1 MDSRTPC
8 RSCLKLQPPKIERKS
23 AHLGQ
28 PPIVSFRMDLFSA
41 IFTVRSVDKDG
52 KQFDNVSRIEC
63 TSENNDS
70 VLTLDVNTQIYPMAR
85 DEVFALVLSHE
96 ITSERVKDG
105 EHWHPSQLEN
115 SNASK
120 YEYVMHGKV
129 YRYEE
134 DPAHHRAKVFVSY
147 GGLLM
152 LLDGEQNALKDITSD
167 RGKGVYLMIRKI
179 KA

>member
-1 MDSRTPC
+1 MC
-8 RSCLKLQPPKIERKS
+8 QNALKLLARQLS
-23 AHLGQ
+23 SQSMG
-28 PPIVSFRMDLFSA
+28 DLFGA
-41 IFTVRSVDKDG
+41 NFIVRSIDKDG

-70 VLTLDVNTQIYPMAR
+70 TLILDVNTQIYPMAV
-85 DEVFALVLSHE
+85 DEVFALVLSAG
-96 ITSERVKDG
+96 ITSERKNNS
-105 EHWHPSQLEN
+105 EHWHPSQLEG

-134 DPAHHRAKVFVSY
+134 DPAHHRATVFVSY

-152 LLDGEQNALKDITSD
+152 SLEGGQNSLKEISTTS
-167 RGKGVYLMIRKI
+167 RGVVYLMIRKV
-179 KA
+179 KQ